1 MKLTYQRKMEKQK
14 KVLVIEDNEDVR
26 ENLKELL
33 ELSGYEVESAVDGKQ
48 GIIRATQFVP
58 DLILCDVMMPE
69 LDGFGVLRIMSTKPE
84 LMRIPFIFLTAKTD
98 RADIRKGMN
107 LGADDYIV
115 KPFDDVELLEA
126 IETRLKKVEQLKGD
140 FEFENDSLLSENI
153 EASKKMLLD
162 NFENRASKHFRKKE
176 IIYEQGETLDFLYYI
191 RKGKVKLIKTNEEGK
206 DFVLDILIEGA
217 FFGHMDLVEDGVSTE
232 TTVAMEAS
240 ELLQVPKDAFQDL
253 LCHNRAISTSF
264 IKYLANSIKEREEKL
279 LHLAYDSVRRRVAT
293 ALLVLH
299 TKAQEQGK
307 KNIIIFREDLAGYV
321 GTAKETVIRTLSDF
335 KEEGYIEILERGIIK
350 VVDESGLAEMPN

>member
-1 MKLTYQRKMEKQK
+1 MEKK
-14 KVLVIEDNEDVR
+14 ILVIEDNEDVR
-26 ENLKELL
+26 DNLKELL
-33 ELSGYEVESAVDGKQ
+33 ELSGYKVESAIDGKQ
-48 GIIRATQFVP
+48 GIIRATQFMP

-69 LDGFGVLRIMSTKPE
+69 LDGFGVLRIMSAKPE

-98 RADIRKGMN
+98 RADVRKGMN

-140 FEFENDSLLSENI
+140 FEFDNDSLLSENI
-153 EASKKMLLD
+153 DVSKQLFLD
-162 NFENRASKHFRKKE
+162 SFESRASKHFRKKE

-191 RKGKVKLIKTNEEGK
+191 RKGKVKLIKTNNEGK

-217 FFGHMDLVEDGVSTE
+217 FFGHMDLVEDGISTE
-232 TTVAMEAS
+232 TTIAMEPS
-240 ELLQVPKDAFQDL
+240 QILQIPKNAFQEV
-253 LCHNRAISTSF
+253 LCHNRVISTSF
-264 IKYLANSIKEREEKL
+264 IKYLASNMKEREEKL

-299 TKAQEQGK
+299 KKSQSQGK

-335 KEEGYIEILERGIIK
+335 KEDGYIAILEKGIIE
-350 VVDESGLAEMPN
+350 VIDEKGLEDMPN